1 MKQENAPAGDW
12 MPFAN
17 FRLEYKGMTPVLEAS
32 VDKANAL
39 IPELDETNAA
49 TLTNAVNTAMAVLEA
64 AKAGTATN
72 AEVKDAIE
80 ALEDVYKT
88 ANALNIAKQ
97 LAANVLNDVPAALFP
112 ENFKWNLRD
121 GEKWEDI
128 NGKEQ
133 MEINR
138 QYKVYKNNAGR
149 YKLASR
155 LGVAMLIDF
164 LQLADATDLETIQL
178 IWDDMDE
185 QDFQAWILSYFG
197 HIDNDGYS
205 QKDMNVFFDKFAQ
218 AYTGTLAE
226 MLTKM
231 ARFVVE
237 SHGEGIAL
245 YEQNDPNYSR
255 MYDAITGSAAGYDHL
270 DYAYWWTSGG
280 TDWRYYDDIEA
291 TLSDTY
297 EMLQQWIGL
306 GYNYYYNN
314 NNDQLY
320 FGFDPNFTAHITN
333 PKFEDGLNG
342 WTEEVETVSWGHG
355 VQPDGE
361 CMTNS
366 AG

>member
-1 MKQENAPAGDW
+1 
-12 MPFAN
+12 
-17 FRLEYKGMTPVLEAS
+17 MTPVLEAS

-205 QKDMNVFFDKFAQ
+205 
-218 AYTGTLAE
+218 
-226 MLTKM
+226 
-231 ARFVVE
+231 
-237 SHGEGIAL
+237 
-245 YEQNDPNYSR
+245 
-255 MYDAITGSAAGYDHL
+255 
-270 DYAYWWTSGG
+270 
-280 TDWRYYDDIEA
+280 
-291 TLSDTY
+291 
-297 EMLQQWIGL
+297 
-306 GYNYYYNN
+306 
-314 NNDQLY
+314 
-320 FGFDPNFTAHITN
+320 
-333 PKFEDGLNG
+333 
-342 WTEEVETVSWGHG
+342 
-355 VQPDGE
+355 
-361 CMTNS
+361 
-366 AG
+366 